1 MEMKLFSKRAGSE
14 GCQAWLVATP
24 LQARLTVTGLSSL
37 CVPLLPLLLR
47 PQSWD
52 HSHLALLQEGS
63 LS

>member
-1 MEMKLFSKRAGSE
+1 MEMRLFSKHAGSE

-24 LQARLTVTGLSSL
+24 LQLGSLSQGCL
-37 CVPLLPLLLR
+37 PCVPLLPLLLR